1 MKTRLVGA
9 LLTVATLIL
18 VVFSIPLA
26 SFVAKVER
34 ERLVTA
40 LERDAFILAGHAK
53 ETLNTTAGAVLP
65 SLQPFVDSYGKAS
78 DVRIVVTN
86 ATGLT
91 IATND
96 STITFGT
103 DFTNRPEVAGALK
116 GQPAVGER
124 DSKTL
129 GERMLYVAVPVLLGD
144 SVIGVVRLSHPK
156 SQVDKAVQ
164 DRMMGILLV
173 GAFTLVAAV
182 CVAIP
187 LALTVARPIGRLTRS
202 TELLA
207 EGDFSV
213 RANDS
218 SGPPEVRELSRSFNA
233 MAGRLG
239 LMIENQRHFSG
250 AVSHQLRTPLT
261 ALRLRLEQAQEI
273 AGDDNPAVAEALNA
287 SRAETDRLQEMVEQL
302 LALSRLEGS
311 STMTVTVDASAIVRS
326 RIAMW
331 ESLAAE
337 HGVTVS
343 IEGLATAPCV
353 ALDGALEQIVDNYI
367 DNALTVAPKNS
378 VIAIEVHRSQN
389 HIVIDVI
396 DQGPGLTDE
405 QRVLAFERF
414 WRGSHTENAEGT
426 GLGLAIVR
434 QLAIASGGTA
444 ELLPRSDG
452 QTGLTARATL
462 LAR

>member
-173 GAFTLVAAV
+173 GAFTLAAAV

-187 LALTVARPIGRLTRS
+187 LALTIARPIGRLTRS

-287 SRAETDRLQEMVEQL
+287 SRVETDRLQEMVEQL

-414 WRGSHTENAEGT
+414 WRGSQTENAEGT